1 MRRSFLDTVG
11 ISPWRVAIPRGA
23 LLLVAL
29 LFPVSTLA
37 LTAMDEKE
45 MSSVSGKDG
54 VRLQFDASSGD
65 GAIAADELGWANDVS
80 NPDDVDNFLSTRSNS
95 LAMRDVNLAA
105 PGTHPVSVTADV
117 GSSGGV
123 PAMRLEALWDEL
135 GLTIGG
141 LRLRDDT
148 GALLPESGGEIGFF
162 SSGGLTI
169 ENMAEASGETASLFS
184 SGANNAKFN
193 LRFSTDDEPGDFIIR
208 HGPAGSP
215 EFSFGNANLSLETM
229 NCDTSDCTLGVDDGG
244 LFLNADLVDLDLNFD
259 LLFKNS
265 PTDYDRGDPTDPADI
280 GGRQELIKFG
290 WTGGLENFDVT
301 VGGDQIAGNEGI
313 GIDTEFDYADDF
325 YLVLGQSGVENPRAE
340 FLSFQTLGNPTEP
353 EFSLP
358 LTVDVVPGN
367 TDMGTLCFG
376 DVPSAGCTGTG
387 EETVPLTTE
396 DSHALAGQIRDGH
409 MRAYNTEVRVVD
421 PAAGGDPELVDDP
434 ADTDTFNWSLGYT
447 FGAFDAN
454 MVMYPGY
461 DSDYDGTL
469 DATGLT
475 TDVIF
480 SIDSPGHW
488 NKIQNQD
495 PTAGDNWA
503 TNTHFFIADTD
514 IDGDDSNNKFGIGIF
529 NSDLLWRAENLAIR
543 VAGDSDTAFAALDG
557 EDDIPAGGIGFDG
570 GLWLESSEGVRYQF
584 RGMFSGGDLDDLS
597 DPVSISLMD
606 VRLDTDRFVFALSP
620 FDPPAGEPEAIGF
633 EGLLDF
639 NDNSYLSLAE
649 PSNPEANFQLE
660 DVSGRVMWRNGK
672 VQIRSSADNDDG
684 RPSLT
689 IANNLDF
696 GDTAAGGDP
705 LVGRVSFGGE
715 SFGRAAI
722 PGGRWY
728 SDITLKPQ

>member
-1 MRRSFLDTVG
+1 MRRSSLDTVG
-11 ISPWRVAIPRGA
+11 ISPWWATILRGA
-23 LLLVAL
+23 FLLVAL
-29 LFPVSTLA
+29 LFPVSALA
-37 LTAMDEKE
+37 LTAMDEAE

-65 GAIAADELGWANDVS
+65 GAIAADELRWVNDMGTS
-80 NPDDVDNFLSTRSNS
+80 NQGAFS
-95 LAMRDVNLAA
+95 MRNLELAA
-105 PGTHPVSVTADV
+105 PSEFPVTVDMDV
-117 GSSGGV
+117 GGNGTNGAARV
-123 PAMRLEALWDEL
+123 EATWEEL
-135 GLTIGG
+135 GLTVDE
-141 LRLRDDT
+141 LTLRDDN
-148 GALLPESGGEIGFF
+148 GNLAPQSGGQIGFF
-162 SSGGLTI
+162 SSGGLTVFN
-169 ENMAEASGETASLFS
+169 EQGLFNSGST
-184 SGANNAKFN
+184 NARFD
-193 LRFSTDDEPGDFIIR
+193 LRFSTDDELGDFILR

-215 EFSFGNANLSLETM
+215 EFSFGNANLSLEAM
-229 NCDTSDCTLGVDDGG
+229 NCATNDCTLGIDSNDG
-244 LFLNADLVDLDLNFD
+244 LFLDADLVNLDLNFD

-290 WTGGLENFDVT
+290 WTGGLENFSFSM
-301 VGGDQIAGNEGI
+301 GAGSIEGTQ
-313 GIDTEFDYADDF
+313 GLQIDTEFDYADDF
-325 YLVLGQSGVENPRAE
+325 FLALGQSGVENPRAE

-461 DSDYDGTL
+461 DSDYDDTL

-480 SIDSPGHW
+480 SIDSPGYW
-488 NKIQNQD
+488 DKIQNQD

-514 IDGDDSNNKFGIGIF
+514 IDGDGSNNKFGIGIL

-570 GLWLESSEGVRYQF
+570 GLWLESAEGVRYQF

-606 VRLDTDRFVFALSP
+606 VRLDTNRFVFALSP

-672 VQIRSSADNDDG
+672 VQIRSSADNDDN

-696 GDTAAGGDP
+696 GDTAASGDP
-705 LVGRVSFGGE
+705 LVGQVTFGGE